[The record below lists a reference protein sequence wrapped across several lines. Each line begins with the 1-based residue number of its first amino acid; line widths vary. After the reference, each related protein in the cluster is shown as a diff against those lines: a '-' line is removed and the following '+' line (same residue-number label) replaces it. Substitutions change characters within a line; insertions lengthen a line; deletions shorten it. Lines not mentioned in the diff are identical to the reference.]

1 MLVENKPGAAS
12 NIATEAVVNAPPDGY
27 TLGSVTSANAINATV
42 NKRTLGFDYLKQL
55 APVAGMSQGPSVM
68 VVNPAVP
75 ATSVAEFIAYA
86 KANPGKLNMGTPG
99 VGSTGHLA
107 GELFKATAGVDLV
120 HIPYRGAAPAMTD
133 LIGGQVQVMFDSMVT
148 VLPHVQGGRV
158 RALAVTSAARS
169 PLLPDLPAIAETVPG
184 YEAIIWFGVGVP
196 RGTPPE
202 VVAVLNREI
211 NAGAR
216 VGADEGQACRA
227 RHDPIIATPD
237 EFWRFATSR
246 DREVGEGD
254 PAGRHQGGLTADD
267 GQLLGRLPER
277 IHCLRRF
284 NSACGALVLDEALRT
299 SVRGS
304 RQRRRGGGAVA
315 LQQLPLAAIELGLAA
330 LGRIA
335 CRRQG
340 RLEGP
345 PAEKQFD
352 RRIRPRR
359 TLAGRGLRQIPPR
372 ALGVGARRRQIGPQH
387 RVEVVPL

>member
-1 MLVENKPGAAS
+1 MIENARHARRAFWLAIFFSIAAIGGVPAQDYPTRPIRWIIGFPPGGPTDILVRLMGERLQARLGQPVLVENKPGAAS

-75 ATSVAEFIAYA
+75 AKSVAEFVSYA

-99 VGSTGHLA
+99 IGSTGHLA

-184 YEAIIWFGVGVP
+184 YEAIIWYGVGAP
-196 RGTPPE
+196 QGTPAE
-202 VVAVLNREI
+202 VISRLNREF
-211 NAGAR
+211 NAGLAS
-216 VGADEGQACRA
+216 
-227 RHDPIIATPD
+227 PKIK
-237 EFWRFATSR
+237 S
-246 DREVGEGD
+246 
-254 PAGRHQGGLTADD
+254 
-267 GQLLGRLPER
+267 QL
-277 IHCLRRF
+277 
-284 NSACGALVLDEALRT
+284 A
-299 SVRGS
+299 
-304 RQRRRGGGAVA
+304 
-315 LQQLPLAAIELGLAA
+315 ELGSTPITGSPSEFGAFVKS
-330 LGRIA
+330 
-335 CRRQG
+335 
-340 RLEGP
+340 EV
-345 PAEKQFD
+345 EKWEKV
-352 RRIRPRR
+352 I
-359 TLAGRGLRQIPPR
+359 TLSGTK
-372 ALGVGARRRQIGPQH
+372 VD
-387 RVEVVPL
+387 

>member
-1 MLVENKPGAAS
+1 MIENAPNARRALWLAILVSIAAIGGVSAQDFPTRPIRWIIGFPPGGPTDILVRLMGERLQARLGQPVLVENKPGAAS

-68 VVNPAVP
+68 VINPAVP
-75 ATSVAEFIAYA
+75 AKNVAEFVAYVR
-86 KANPGKLNMGTPG
+86 ANPGKLNMGTPG

-158 RALAVTSAARS
+158 RGLAVTSAARS

-202 VVAVLNREI
+202 VIAVLNREI
-211 NAGAR
+211 NAALASPPMKAKLAELGT
-216 VGADEGQACRA
+216 
-227 RHDPIIATPD
+227 DPIIATPD
-237 EFWRFATSR
+237 EFWRFAASETEKWEKVITR
-246 DREVGEGD
+246 
-254 PAGRHQGGLTADD
+254 AGIKVD
-267 GQLLGRLPER
+267 
-277 IHCLRRF
+277 
-284 NSACGALVLDEALRT
+284 
-299 SVRGS
+299 
-304 RQRRRGGGAVA
+304 
-315 LQQLPLAAIELGLAA
+315 
-330 LGRIA
+330 
-335 CRRQG
+335 
-340 RLEGP
+340 
-345 PAEKQFD
+345 
-352 RRIRPRR
+352 
-359 TLAGRGLRQIPPR
+359 
-372 ALGVGARRRQIGPQH
+372 
-387 RVEVVPL
+387 